1 VADWQQR
8 VREKAQARQLDAALL
23 VIEQRLAEFPDDL
36 EARGWRGRVL
46 ARQGRWAEAERDY
59 RYVLDRSPND
69 TEILIGLSDVLL
81 WQGKVD
87 QALAVANRA
96 RELAPR
102 QPDVLLRHARILRAL
117 GDTSQAR
124 REYREILSVDSQNQ
138 EAKRSLASLSE
149 ETKHELRIGTD
160 IDTFNYTDAAQAQSL
175 LFTSRWTSRWSTTL
189 EADIYQRFGQDAGKF
204 LASGSFRFTKHDWL
218 NSGGSLG
225 HDNGIIPKREAFF
238 EYGHGLRLP
247 NRLIKGVEASY
258 QQRWLWYQG
267 AHIFTVGVTQLYYL
281 PKDLT
286 WSLTVTGA
294 RSGFT
299 GAGVEWVPS
308 GSTRLAFPVHKRLTA
323 SLSYAVGT
331 ENFAQV
337 DQIGR
342 FSAHTYAG
350 GLKYRFASRQDISGY
365 IAAQDRSQ
373 GRTQNSYGLSY
384 GLRF

>member
-1 VADWQQR
+1 M
-8 VREKAQARQLDAALL
+8 
-23 VIEQRLAEFPDDL
+23 
-36 EARGWRGRVL
+36 
-46 ARQGRWAEAERDY
+46 
-59 RYVLDRSPND
+59 
-69 TEILIGLSDVLL
+69 
-81 WQGKVD
+81 
-87 QALAVANRA
+87 
-96 RELAPR
+96 
-102 QPDVLLRHARILRAL
+102 
-117 GDTSQAR
+117 
-124 REYREILSVDSQNQ
+124 
-138 EAKRSLASLSE
+138 
-149 ETKHELRIGTD
+149 
-160 IDTFNYTDAAQAQSL
+160 
-175 LFTSRWTSRWSTTL
+175 
-189 EADIYQRFGQDAGKF
+189 
-204 LASGSFRFTKHDWL
+204 
-218 NSGGSLG
+218 
-225 HDNGIIPKREAFF
+225 
-238 EYGHGLRLP
+238 
-247 NRLIKGVEASY
+247 
-258 QQRWLWYQG
+258 WYQG